1 MTTLH
6 LIPASGHQTAAQM
19 RQAALT
25 CLDHAQ
31 ALRRAVSS
39 LDAAWQGP
47 FAEYFTDQAQ
57 AVARQIEAQAEALQV
72 LAERLQR
79 EVTEWEETDRRG
91 AESLRGAGFLYPPVA
106 GGGGL
111 QTFFLPLF
119 TALQTV
125 ALLQDLPLWLRRMLD
140 RLFPPP
146 PIRSPVV
153 EEPLYPK
160 GKLYEVFKKLDGKS
174 SQVVQRLHIDDTPA
188 SDSAKAASNSATTA
202 SNSAN
207 LKTYDV
213 YHDVPILS
221 QGREFGNAACLPT
234 SLSMITEYYHAK
246 DSNLKTA
253 SASDLIQAS
262 DPGDGTSGSGFGVGS
277 LNDEMADLGYNATT
291 RVGSMDDLK
300 SALSNGPVIAN
311 IKVNLIRAPARD
323 IQPGNAYNHSV
334 VVKGINADSVVI
346 NDPWSGTEKVFSRAD
361 FEKMWSG
368 GGQWMI
374 TVEPKK

>member
-1 MTTLH
+1 MTTIH
-6 LIPASGHQTAAQM
+6 LIPTTGHQTAAQM
-19 RQAALT
+19 RQTALIF
-25 CLDHAQ
+25 LDHAQ
-31 ALRRAVSS
+31 MLRRAVSS

-47 FAEYFTDQAQ
+47 FAEHFTDQAQ
-57 AVARQIEAQAEALQV
+57 ALARQIEAQAEALQV

-91 AESLRGAGFLYPPVA
+91 ADALRSAGFLYPPLA

-125 ALLQDLPLWLRRMLD
+125 ALLQDLPLWLRQMLD

-146 PIRSPVV
+146 TIRSPVV

-160 GKLYEVFKKLDGKS
+160 GKLYEVFKKFDGKS

-188 SDSAKAASNSATTA
+188 SDSAKTA
-202 SNSAN
+202 SDSAN
-207 LKTYDV
+207 VKTYEH

-221 QGREFGNAACLPT
+221 QGNEFGNAACLPT

-253 SASDLIQAS
+253 SASGLIQAS
-262 DPGDGTSGSGFGVGS
+262 DPGDGTSGKGFGLGS
-277 LNDEMADLGYNATT
+277 LNDEMADLGYNTSVRA
-291 RVGSMDDLK
+291 GSMDDLK
-300 SALSNGPVIAN
+300 NALSNGPVIAN
-311 IKVNLIRAPARD
+311 LKVNLTSAPARD

-334 VVKGINADSVVI
+334 VVKGINADSVVV
-346 NDPWSGTEKVFSRAD
+346 NDPWSGAEKTFSRTD

-368 GGQWMI
+368 GGRWML